1 MPDTHTVIAS
11 AAKQSIFSRVGKQGK
26 ARPSFL
32 KKRSK
37 KLLLTAGVG
46 TGGATAPSKQKFFC
60 FFFFK
65 KRSAY
70 FLAFLSSCAPTLP
83 PPDTRIPAP
92 AYLPGPSPGET
103 ANLPAAWWQ
112 SFDNPALNALV
123 AAGLAASP
131 SIAEAIANLTAARQ
145 NATANDGAFLPQIGL
160 NPDQPDISRTA
171 EPGGPN
177 GFPPYTVY
185 ALGGTISYDPGL
197 FGARKYTFENGAAL
211 ADYQAA
217 ELDAARQSVAGNIVA
232 AAIIEAG
239 AEAQIGT
246 TQNIIAA
253 EQKLFTLLKGEF
265 ADGAIPELN
274 VLQQKSTILATEA
287 TLPAL
292 RTEAGQQR
300 DRLAILTGQ
309 LPASFAAPDIS
320 LDALT
325 APAPVPISLPSAYL
339 ENRPDLRAARA
350 QVAAQ
355 NAALGVAI
363 SHLYPDL
370 QLTASGGWVALTLN
384 PLFSPATAFWSL
396 AGNLLVPLYD
406 GGQLHARKQ
415 AAQAQLAAA
424 LAAYHDAVLNAFAQA
439 ADALQ
444 AVQND
449 ETALQSAQDAA
460 GTADQAYNLASQQF
474 ALGAVDYTTVLT
486 AQAAAAQ
493 QALALVQAKTTL
505 LLDIARLQAAMAG

>member
-1 MPDTHTVIAS
+1 MPDTQPVMAS
-11 AAKQSIFSRVGKQGK
+11 GAKQSILSRLGRQGK
-26 ARPSFL
+26 ARTSFL

-37 KLLLTAGVG
+37 KLLLIAGVD
-46 TGGATAPSKQKFFC
+46 TGVATTSSNQKFFC

-65 KRSAY
+65 KRSSY
-70 FLAFLSSCAPTLP
+70 FLAFLTSCAPALP
-83 PPDTRIPAP
+83 TPDTNIPAP
-92 AYLPGPSPGET
+92 AYLPGAVPGET
-103 ANLPAAWWQ
+103 ANLQAAWWQ
-112 SFDNPALNALV
+112 SFQCQALNTLV
-123 AAGLAASP
+123 ATGLAASP
-131 SIAEAIANLTAARQ
+131 GIAEAIANLSAAQQ
-145 NATANDGAFLPQIGL
+145 NATANNGAFLPQISL
-160 NPDQPDISRTA
+160 NPDQPNISRTA

-185 ALGGTISYDPGL
+185 ALGGTINYDPGL
-197 FGARKYTFENGAAL
+197 FGARKYTFGNGAAL

-217 ELDAARQSVAGNIVA
+217 ELDAARQSLAGNIVA
-232 AAIIEAG
+232 AAITEAG

-253 EQKLFTLLKGEF
+253 EEKLFTLLQGEF

-292 RTEAGQQR
+292 RTQAGQQR

-309 LPASFAAPDIS
+309 LPAAFAAPDIS
-320 LDALT
+320 LNSLI
-325 APAPVPISLPSAYL
+325 APSPVPISLPSAYL

-350 QVAAQ
+350 EVAAQ

-370 QLTASGGWVALTLN
+370 QLSASGGWVALTLN

-396 AGNLLVPLYD
+396 AGNLLVPLFE

-424 LAAYHDAVLNAFAQA
+424 LAAYHDAVLNAFAEA

-449 ETALQSAQDAA
+449 QAALASAQDAA
-460 GTADQAYNLASQQF
+460 ATANAAYNLASQQF

-493 QALALVQAKTTL
+493 QALALVQARTTL